1 VSAIGNVFLRRILW
15 LAAPILSSLVPTATA
30 QATYAYTGQPYQSCG
45 GTYVPICSQL
55 YITGSFTVPEA
66 LPPNLQEYQFAPTE
80 FSFTD
85 SADVTLGSGQGL
97 GVQNFQVYTD
107 AKANLSNWYVVLEV
121 NNVLPNTCQNYNEY
135 LEIYGWPAGGQGGDS
150 SCYNNPQS
158 WGYGVQLT
166 PVWGSWACSGD
177 CEPTPTGEKTSFDR
191 WGAIQGEWATAGL
204 WNAKLSVQAGNFD
217 NFIVREEDGNPPTVG
232 PDDDKCP
239 RDTCWYPGSRFK
251 CFNKVNGDQWTVGQG
266 TYDPVGDNEYGQDV
280 VGWSTHAVNYY
291 RRKGRA
297 PCGTEF
303 KQIMEIQDP
312 NTGNWNAYGG
322 ENTGNSNT
330 VGVKIGKDTVSST
343 RAGHTRTERY

>member
-1 VSAIGNVFLRRILW
+1 VSTSAKCLVRRFLL
-15 LAAPILSSLVPTATA
+15 LFALLVPNLAPTARA
-30 QATYAYTGQPYQSCG
+30 QATYTYTGQPYQSCG

-55 YITGSFTVPEA
+55 YITGSFTLSEA
-66 LPPNLQEYQFAPTE
+66 LPPNLQQYQFAPTE

-85 SADVTLGSGQGL
+85 SADVILGSGQGL
-97 GVQNFQVYTD
+97 GVQNFQVFTD

-158 WGYGVQLT
+158 WGYGVQPT
-166 PVWGSWACSGD
+166 PVWGSWVCSGD

-191 WGAIQGEWATAGL
+191 WGAKQGEWATAGL
-204 WNAKLSVQAGNFD
+204 WNATLSVEAGNFD
-217 NFIVREEDGNPPTVG
+217 NFVVQEVNGNHG
-232 PDDDKCP
+232 GGGSGK
-239 RDTCWYPGSRFK
+239 DTCWFKGSKFSRFD
-251 CFNKVNGDQWTVGQG
+251 KVTGGQWTVSQG
-266 TYDPVGDNEYGQDV
+266 KPDPVGNDEYGQDF

-291 RRKGRA
+291 RSKGRA

-312 NTGNWNAYGG
+312 STGDWNAYGG
-322 ENTGNSNT
+322 KNTGNPNIL
-330 VGVKIGKDTVSST
+330 GAQIDIDTVSST
-343 RAGHTRTERY
+343 RSGHTRTEQY